1 MLDHDTQY
9 EGVCINTLRQIPMC
23 PCQVELLSII
33 LIFSAEMV
41 SRLEMSVARWL
52 LSVKVEI

>member
-1 MLDHDTQY
+1 M
-9 EGVCINTLRQIPMC
+9 
-23 PCQVELLSII
+23 ELLSII

-52 LSVKVEI
+52 LSVKVVI